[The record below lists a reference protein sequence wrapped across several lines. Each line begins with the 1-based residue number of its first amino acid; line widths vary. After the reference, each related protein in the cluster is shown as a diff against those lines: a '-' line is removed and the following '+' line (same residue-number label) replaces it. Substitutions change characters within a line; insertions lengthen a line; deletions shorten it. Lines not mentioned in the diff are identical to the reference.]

1 MKTSKLTRLI
11 AFFLAAFCCVG
22 TIVIT
27 GSASSSSSP
36 QIIEEKE
43 EEAASSISKMREYL
57 EAKSY
62 SEYYEAYRNESAGVA
77 DVSVDL
83 TQFTTDEAGKGSKLL
98 KDLSDLELEKL
109 EIASLVSDDQKETS
123 VYVSEAGSITFPVDV
138 PSAGLYYIAINY
150 LTVHGT
156 VNSVQRKLYINDS
169 VPFSEASYL
178 VFSKNWQYQYETDE
192 DEEGGKAFERDLNG
206 NDLQPELLQT
216 NSWQTY
222 VCSDSVGYVNGY
234 FLFFLPEG
242 YNKLTFEAEREA
254 VVFGGIDILAATPD
268 SAFRAPTMEEYLAT
282 LKALQETY
290 PDAYKSATEMVPKDK
305 KVTIEAE
312 KPDLV
317 SDNSVFM
324 TSDRSSAINSPSSA
338 KAQLF
343 NVIGAESYNTVGQWA
358 AYEFTAPADGLYKI
372 AMRFQ
377 QSALQGMFVC
387 RTVRLW
393 SANRDKTAGVV
404 YGEGD
409 GITSRIPTAPY
420 EEAYRTRFDFSKK
433 WQSDFIG
440 SGDQDEN
447 GDDVDFLFYFNEGEK
462 YTIYFEVSLGSL
474 AGKIQEV
481 EESLRNINSAY
492 LSIIKMT
499 GATPDQYK
507 TYDFRENIPDAIRAL
522 NYEAINLANI
532 VKDFEE
538 LCGTNGSHIATLI
551 TISNLLST
559 MGIDEMAVAKNVEN
573 LKTYL
578 GTLGTW
584 INDSKTSSLTVDKI
598 VIQSGDAKKPKAKAN
613 FFQSVGF
620 EIKSFVMSFFTDYDN
635 MGVRNKE
642 STSKNALNVWLAEGR
657 DQSKIWRSII
667 DSGFNSEDNPEN
679 ANIPVSLKLVTAST
693 LLPSVLAK
701 SGPDVYLGLGS
712 ATVINYAIR
721 GAIDSIRDNPD
732 YMQAVYGADGIPD
745 DQRDE
750 TDQSDPDDVYA
761 PVAVDMLT
769 LMNRTYGL
777 PLTMNF
783 PMLFY
788 RLDVLVGLGVSAPT
802 TWDEVLALLPILQ
815 SNNLAIGITYTLA
828 LDFFLYQNGGSMWK
842 YTDDPE
848 YSEYAGAQIGLD
860 TNEGLY
866 AFEFCTRLYTDYGLS
881 VKFDAANRFR
891 TGEMP
896 LIVSDYVSVYN
907 QLTVFATE
915 IKGLWEFTH
924 IPGTPDANGNVNYD
938 SIATVNAT
946 VMLHGCKDPDAAW
959 KFMKWQTSAEVEATY
974 GNRMVALIGPSAK
987 YAAANLGAI
996 RLLSWTTKEK
1006 EAIEDQIK
1014 HLSGIVNYP
1023 GSYII
1028 ARYTNF
1034 AFLDVVN
1041 KSQDPVDAI
1050 LNYVPTINAELTRK
1064 REEFKDQGLKTLA
1077 PGEPLPVKNGGEA
1090 EADAE

>member
-1 MKTSKLTRLI
+1 MKTSKLTRLL
-11 AFFLAAFCCVG
+11 AFFLALLCCVG
-22 TIVIT
+22 SIVVI
-27 GSASSSSSP
+27 GSASAP
-36 QIIEEKE
+36 EPAPEPETDEEAR
-43 EEAASSISKMREYL
+43 EAASSITKMQEYL
-57 EAKSY
+57 EAISY
-62 SEYYEAYRNESAGVA
+62 SEYYDAYRSKNPGTAN
-77 DVSVDL
+77 VSVDL
-83 TQFTTDEAGKGSKLL
+83 TVPFQSAENIGKYAPFSASPLASALTDEQRRALGIRYDAKGSR
-98 KDLSDLELEKL
+98 
-109 EIASLVSDDQKETS
+109 LVSDMTDAELENLGLASCFSDGLRDQAVYLSESGS
-123 VYVSEAGSITFPVDV
+123 VSFPVNV
-138 PSAGLYYIAINY
+138 PSDGLYYIAIDY
-150 LTVHGT
+150 LTVPGT

-178 VFSKNWQYQYETDE
+178 VFSKNWEYRYEVDDE
-192 DEEGGKAFERDLNG
+192 TGKAFTRDLNG
-206 NDLQPELLQT
+206 NDIQPELVQV
-216 NSWQTY
+216 NDWQTY
-222 VCSDSVGYVNGY
+222 VCSDSSGYVNGY
-234 FLFFLPEG
+234 FFFYLPAG
-242 YNKLTFEAEREA
+242 NSVLTFEAEREA
-254 VVFGGIDILAATPD
+254 VIFGKIEVLAATND
-268 SAFRAPTMEEYLAT
+268 SPFRAPTMAQYLEKVA
-282 LKALQETY
+282 QY
-290 PDAYKSATEMVPKDK
+290 PNGTTKVSKDAKTV
-305 KVTIEAE
+305 IEAE
-312 KPDLV
+312 KPDRV

-338 KAQLF
+338 KSQLF

-358 AYEFTAPADGLYKI
+358 AYDFTVPEDGLYSV

-377 QSALQGMFVC
+377 QSALQGMFTC
-387 RTVRLW
+387 RTIRLW
-393 SANRDKTAGVV
+393 SENRDPAAGVV

-409 GITSRIPTAPY
+409 GVISRVPTVPY

-433 WQSDFIG
+433 WQSKFIG
-440 SGDQDEN
+440 DGDQE
-447 GDDVDFLFYFNEGEK
+447 FLFYFNK
-462 YTIYFEVSLGSL
+462 DAHYTIYFEVSLGSL
-474 AGKIQEV
+474 ADKIQAV
-481 EESLRNINSAY
+481 EQSLREINAAY

-499 GATPDQYK
+499 GATPDENR
-507 TYDFRENIPDAIRAL
+507 TYDFRINIPDAIYTL

-532 VKDFEE
+532 VKEFEE

-559 MGIDEMAVAKNVEN
+559 MGIKERNVAKNVDN

-584 INDSKTSSLTVDKI
+584 INDSKTSSLTIDRI

-613 FFQSVGF
+613 IFQSIGF
-620 EIKSFVMSFFTDYDN
+620 EIRSFVMSFFIDYDN
-635 MGVRNKE
+635 MGVTRPE
-642 STSKNALNVWLAEGR
+642 SRGKDALNVWLAEGR

-667 DSGFNSEDNPEN
+667 DSGFTESTG
-679 ANIPVSLKLVTAST
+679 IPVSLKLVTAST

-701 SGPDVYLGLGS
+701 SGPDVYQGLGS

-721 GAIDSIRDNPD
+721 GAIDSIRGNEDF
-732 YMQAVYGADGIPD
+732 AEAIYGVDGEPN
-745 DQRDE
+745 
-750 TDQSDPDDVYA
+750 TADDVYSPTA
-761 PVAVDMLT
+761 IHTLT
-769 LMNRTYGL
+769 LLNETYGL

-788 RLDVLVGLGVSAPT
+788 RLDVLVSLGVSAPT

-842 YTDDPE
+842 YEDNP
-848 YSEYAGAQIGLD
+848 EYAGAQIGLD

-866 AFEFCTRLYTDYGLS
+866 AFQYCTRLYTDYGMA

-896 LIVSDYVSVYN
+896 LLVSDYVTIYN

-915 IKGLWEFTH
+915 IKGLWEFTR
-924 IPGTPDANGNVNYD
+924 IPATVRADGTKNFN

-946 VMLHGCKDPDAAW
+946 VMLHGCKNVPAAW
-959 KFMKWQTSAEVEATY
+959 EYMKWQTSAEVEATY

-996 RLLSWTTKEK
+996 KLLSWTTKERD
-1006 EAIEDQIK
+1006 AIEDQIR
-1014 HLSGIVNYP
+1014 HLSAIVNYP

-1041 KSQDPVDAI
+1041 KSRDPIDSI

-1064 REEFKDQGLKTLA
+1064 REEFNMKTLGV
-1077 PGEPLPVKNGGEA
+1077 GETPPPAEGE
-1090 EADAE
+1090 